1 MRIRNDM
8 DTQAEY
14 LRKAR
19 DRYAAK
25 LAESARFRPPPGM
38 AGEAGEIAADIM
50 ATGDLVRRGR
60 AAVREHPWAAL
71 ACTAALFLFLGK
83 SQMER

>member
-1 MRIRNDM
+1 VRIRNDM
-8 DTQAEY
+8 DAQAED

-25 LAESARFRPPPGM
+25 LAEGARFRPPPGLT
-38 AGEAGEIAADIM
+38 GEAGEIAADIM
-50 ATGDLVRRGR
+50 ATGDLIHKGR
-60 AAVREHPWAAL
+60 TAVREHPWVAL
-71 ACTAALFLFLGK
+71 ACTAAVFMFLGK